1 MAALAVLFG
10 GPSPEHDISILTGLQ
25 VARILANAGHDVSGL
40 YWSKSGDW
48 HQVAPTLEASD
59 FLDGPPR
66 SAESFKLVIG
76 PGGGFAEEKRKL
88 RPVSFDATVNCCH
101 GGPGED
107 GALQAALDLAGVT
120 YTGPSAAAAALA
132 MDKAATHGLA
142 LAAGIAVADQ
152 ALLTPEGE
160 VAFDGPYIVKP
171 RFGGSSIGI
180 EVVDDLAT
188 ARALLATSRHLRDG
202 AVIESHLTGWVDL
215 NVAARAFPEPAV
227 SAIEKPLRKPDGSI
241 FTYAEKYLSG
251 SAAGMEHAPRELPAQ
266 LPAGVEA
273 AITQAALTLIGAARI
288 RGVARIDFLWDGAD
302 QVVFNEINSIPGA
315 MALHLWEA
323 GGETKLAVV
332 EAMIAE
338 ATSRPARVWSS
349 AGADGTAL
357 RSAGAIAA
365 KLS

>member
-25 VARILANAGHDVSGL
+25 VARILANAGEDVTGL

-48 HQVAPTLEASD
+48 HQVPASLEAGD
-59 FLDGPPR
+59 FVDGPPR
-66 SAESFKLVIG
+66 ASVPFRLVIG
-76 PGGGFAEEKRKL
+76 SGGGFAEDKRKL
-88 RPVSFDATVNCCH
+88 RHVPIDVAVNCCH

-132 MDKAATHGLA
+132 MDKAATHAIGLA
-142 LAAGIAVADQ
+142 CGLAVADQ
-152 ALLTPEGE
+152 ALLGADQA
-160 VAFDGPYIVKP
+160 VDFDGPYIVKP

-188 ARALLATSRHLRDG
+188 AEALFASSRHLRDG
-202 AVIESHLTGWVDL
+202 AVIERHLTGWVDL
-215 NVAARAFPEPAV
+215 NVAARAFPEPEL
-227 SAIEKPLRKPDGSI
+227 SAIERPLRKPDGSI

-266 LPAGVEA
+266 LPPGVEA
-273 AITQAALTLIGAARI
+273 AIRHAGLTLVAAARI

-302 QVVFNEINSIPGA
+302 GVVFNEINSIPGA

-323 GGETKLAVV
+323 GGETKLATVRRLV
-332 EAMIAE
+332 DEARA
-338 ATSRPARVWSS
+338 RPARVWSS